1 MTHTRPGTGRP
12 AVTSDPIMTAS
23 RAGRHGSTA
32 VRVGVIAL
40 LAGCSAAPTGAT
52 PAGFL
57 GGATSSDGPTSALT
71 GAGLGYDPLGRRVL
85 AFGDVTTTRAG
96 ATTSTGVGAPT
107 YAWTAAT
114 GWRLLHPTR
123 SPGARSGALLAV
135 SAGRLLMIDGAIN
148 GSSSTPCPSSSPS
161 VSSDGS
167 TVTQG
172 CSSTG
177 TVGSTRTPGDSWA
190 WHGTSWQPARTRGLP
205 PSGQAAV
212 SDPALHGVVLVAST
226 SHGNTVDLT
235 RDIQGSWLLPD
246 TGPRTWRLLSR
257 TQPTGGQPA
266 YDPHTR
272 QLVAYTGNQAF
283 IAGPGMG
290 APDRPGAS
298 STSVL
303 RAGRW
308 VTLPGVSAED
318 ADGVVATD
326 PRTGRVLLYT
336 ELGHTFSW
344 TGRGWHRQDT
354 PGPTGTTGLP
364 VLVADP
370 ADRLVLAVFTGAR
383 ASTWTFTGVWHPAT
397 GPTP

>member
-1 MTHTRPGTGRP
+1 
-12 AVTSDPIMTAS
+12 
-23 RAGRHGSTA
+23 
-32 VRVGVIAL
+32 
-40 LAGCSAAPTGAT
+40 
-52 PAGFL
+52 
-57 GGATSSDGPTSALT
+57 
-71 GAGLGYDPLGRRVL
+71 VL

-123 SPGARSGALLAV
+123 SPGARSRALLAV

-148 GSSSTPCPSSSPS
+148 TSSTTPCPSSSPS
-161 VSSDGS
+161 VSPDGS

-177 TVGSTRTPGDSWA
+177 AVGPTRTPGDSWA

-257 TQPTGGQPA
+257 TQPAGGQPA

-308 VTLPGVSAED
+308 VTLPGVPAED

-344 TGRGWHRQDT
+344 TGSSWHRQDT
-354 PGPTGTTGLP
+354 PGHPRAQRHHRPPGPGRRPRRPAGPRGVHRRQSPHLDLHRGLAP
-364 VLVADP
+364 RDRPDP
-370 ADRLVLAVFTGAR
+370 LTQPGPAHAVRLSTRRRR
-383 ASTWTFTGVWHPAT
+383 AAALEPAT
-397 GPTP
+397 VLRPLSRPPKPDRPST